1 MTFDDAIRILVF
13 VIAAFL
19 PPLLYL
25 VWIRNT
31 ERYGKEPWGAML
43 KTFAWGAIIAVII
56 AIILS
61 LILISIYQQGMERI
75 YVSYGV
81 RPTLDLLILSV
92 VIAPFTEEFAKG
104 IGVYTVRNDITEEE
118 DGLIYGASCGLGF
131 AATENLLYGVI
142 AYLAGGWISFFTL
155 IILRSIASA
164 LLHAS
169 ASALMG
175 YGIAKSLTIWERAG
189 VLPYY
194 LGAVGMHAAFNLLA
208 SMGVLYEANNPGDPN
223 ALYIHLFSLMI
234 VIFFAVIAMGFIR
247 RKIRSYD
254 RSREYPV
261 VRQLSTGREK
271 TPDIQDRPQ
280 ISRKS

>member
-1 MTFDDAIRILVF
+1 MTFDEAIRILIF

-25 VWIRNT
+25 IWIRNT

-43 KTFAWGAIIAVII
+43 KTFAWGAIIAVFI
-56 AIILS
+56 AILLS
-61 LILISIYQQGMERI
+61 LILISIYQQGIERI

-131 AATENLLYGVI
+131 AATENLLYGAI
-142 AYLAGGWISFFTL
+142 AYLEGGWISFFTL

-169 ASALMG
+169 ASAVMG
-175 YGIAKSLTIWERAG
+175 YGIAKSMTIWERAG

-194 LGAVGMHAAFNLLA
+194 LGAVGMHAVFNLLA
-208 SMGVLYEANNPGDPN
+208 SLGVLYEANNPGDPY
-223 ALYIHLFSLMI
+223 AIYMHLFSLMI
-234 VIFFAVIAMGFIR
+234 VIFFAVIAIGYIR
-247 RKIRSYD
+247 RKIKSYD

-261 VRQLSTGREK
+261 VRQLSTGKEEQ
-271 TPDIQDRPQ
+271 PDN
-280 ISRKS
+280 

>member
-1 MTFDDAIRILVF
+1 MTIDEAIRILVF

-43 KTFAWGAIIAVII
+43 KTFAWGAIAAVFI

-61 LILISIYQQGMERI
+61 LILINIYQQGMGRI

-104 IGVYTVRNDITEEE
+104 IGVYTVRNEITEEE

-142 AYLAGGWISFFTL
+142 AYLDGGWISFFTL
-155 IILRSIASA
+155 IVLRSIASA

-175 YGIAKSLTIWERAG
+175 YGIAKSLTMWEKASII
-189 VLPYY
+189 PYY

-208 SMGVLYEANNPGDPN
+208 SLGVIYEANNPGDPY
-223 ALYIHLFSLMI
+223 AIYIHLFSLLV
-234 VIFFAVIAMGFIR
+234 VIIFAVVAIGVIR
-247 RKIRSYD
+247 SKIRSYD
-254 RSREYPV
+254 RSKEYPFMK
-261 VRQLSTGREK
+261 RLSGK
-271 TPDIQDRPQ
+271 
-280 ISRKS
+280 

>member
-1 MTFDDAIRILVF
+1 MTIDEALRILVF

-43 KTFAWGAIIAVII
+43 KTFAWGAVIAVFI
-56 AIILS
+56 AIFLS
-61 LILISIYQQGMERI
+61 LVLIYIYQQGIGRI
-75 YVSYGV
+75 YVSYGQN
-81 RPTLDLLILSV
+81 PTLDLLILSV

-104 IGVYTVRNDITEEE
+104 IGVYTTRGDITEEE
-118 DGLIYGASCGLGF
+118 DGLVYGAACGLGF

-142 AYLAGGWISFFTL
+142 AYVQGGWISFFTL
-155 IILRSIASA
+155 IVLRSIASA

-169 ASALMG
+169 ASAVMG
-175 YGIAKSLTIWERAG
+175 FGIAKSLTIWEKAS

-208 SMGVLYEANNPGDPN
+208 SMGVIFETNNPGDPN
-223 ALYIHLFSLMI
+223 AIYIHLFSLLI
-234 VIFFAVIAMGFIR
+234 VIFFAVIAIGVIR
-247 RKIRSYD
+247 QKIRSYD
-254 RSREYPV
+254 RSKTYPYN
-261 VRQLSTGREK
+261 R
-271 TPDIQDRPQ
+271 
-280 ISRKS
+280 